1 MIELQHVSKS
11 FGSLKAVDSIS
22 FKVEQGELFSFLGP
36 NGAGKTT
43 TIKMMVGLM
52 TPDSGR
58 ILINGTDIAQ
68 DPVMAKK
75 MIGYVPDA
83 PFLYDK
89 LTGEEFLNVIGNLYE
104 MPLPEIA
111 NQIKSYREQLD
122 MEAWLS
128 DRIEGYSQ
136 GMKQRLA
143 FTATF
148 LHDPKVIILD
158 EPMVGLDPKTAR
170 KIKDM
175 LKEKSQNGV
184 TVFLST
190 HNLNVAEELSDRI
203 AIIHRGKILEI
214 GSVRS
219 FEDPT
224 RKDGSLEDLF
234 LEIVEREEINS
245 AESKSNPHS

>member
-1 MIELQHVSKS
+1 MIELQQVSKS
-11 FGSLKAVDSIS
+11 FGSLIAVDSIS
-22 FKVEQGELFSFLGP
+22 FKVDQGELFSFLGP

-43 TIKMMVGLM
+43 TIKMIVGLA
-52 TPDSGR
+52 TPDSGS
-58 ILINGTDIAQ
+58 ILINGTNVAR
-68 DPVMAKK
+68 DPRKAKK

-83 PFLYDK
+83 PFLYEK

-104 MPLPEIA
+104 MPLEEIA
-111 NQIKSYREQLD
+111 NQVKSYREQLD
-122 MEAWLS
+122 MDTWLS
-128 DRIEGYSQ
+128 DRIERYSQ

-143 FTATF
+143 FTAAF
-148 LHDPKVIILD
+148 LHNPKVIILD

-175 LKEKSQNGV
+175 LKEKSRNGV

-234 LEIVEREEINS
+234 LDIVEREERT
-245 AESKSNPHS
+245 